1 MSKELLET
9 LETYKALEDERM
21 HDFIYKHNNILREIN
36 KVDLPGCAP
45 FQIAELEY
53 KYSNCKLYAHLI
65 SSHYRK
71 QQRYHESMAEQE
83 YANEYERI
91 RDDKESKRSAADAAV
106 ISRRAK
112 GKQMQL
118 AGNHEADY
126 LRWNGIAISY
136 ESMINSLKDAIK
148 AIAKEGG

>member
-1 MSKELLET
+1 
-9 LETYKALEDERM
+9 
-21 HDFIYKHNNILREIN
+21 
-36 KVDLPGCAP
+36 
-45 FQIAELEY
+45 
-53 KYSNCKLYAHLI
+53 
-65 SSHYRK
+65 
-71 QQRYHESMAEQE
+71 MAEQE

-126 LRWNGIAISY
+126 LRWNGIATSY

>member
-9 LETYKALEDERM
+9 IDNFKALEDERM
-21 HDFIYKHNNILREIN
+21 HDFIHKHNSILREIN
-36 KVDLPGCAP
+36 KVSLSGATPY
-45 FQIAELEY
+45 QLAELEY

-71 QQRYHESMAEQE
+71 QQRYHESMAEQDF
-83 YANEYERI
+83 ADEYERI
-91 RDDKESKRSAADAAV
+91 RDDNEKKRSAADAQVLA
-106 ISRRAK
+106 RKAK

-126 LRWNGIAISY
+126 IRWNGVAISY

-148 AIAKEGG
+148 AIGKET